1 MKETRFFYV
10 PNVMTTEELPEEEAM
25 HALRVLRLKSGD
37 EMMLTDGEGNFY
49 KAEITIAATRKC
61 MFKLVEKLPQRKV
74 WRGSLRL
81 VVSPTKMMERMEWM
95 VEKATEIGFD
105 RVSFINCDNSERRV
119 VKTKRLEKIVVSAI
133 KQSRKAWKPVIDEI
147 VSFDEFMAEG
157 VGGMKYIAHCY
168 EEIPKVDFFGEM
180 GKVDKDADITV
191 MIGPEGDFSL
201 NEVKKC
207 LEAGFVSVSLGE
219 SRLRTETA
227 GLAAVMM
234 ANLCKRR

>member
-61 MFKLVEKLPQRKV
+61 MFKLVETLPQRKV

-234 ANLCKRR
+234 AHLCKRR